1 MIDTVENRIS
11 QTLEEKF
18 PEFDVLPFPV
28 NFEEFHNTSP
38 TGCFLTRFE
47 NMVFQVQ
54 NTLTAVNCNTDYN
67 FTVFFSARYL
77 QNHREAYE
85 FLKKLVKTLNGL
97 DILNKRLMLKKLVF
111 EDEINGDLWYSLS
124 VCVNLP
130 VVDENKNLSISEDDL
145 DVLFPRKA
153 V

>member
-1 MIDTVENRIS
+1 
-11 QTLEEKF
+11 
-18 PEFDVLPFPV
+18 
-28 NFEEFHNTSP
+28 
-38 TGCFLTRFE
+38 
-47 NMVFQVQ
+47 
-54 NTLTAVNCNTDYN
+54 
-67 FTVFFSARYL
+67 
-77 QNHREAYE
+77 
-85 FLKKLVKTLNGL
+85 
-97 DILNKRLMLKKLVF
+97 MLKKLVF

>member
-1 MIDTVENRIS
+1 MIDIVENRIS
-11 QTLEEKF
+11 QTLAENF
-18 PEFDVLPFPV
+18 QEFDVMPFPV
-28 NFEEFHNTSP
+28 NFEEFTYTSSA
-38 TGCFLTRFE
+38 GCFLTRFE

-77 QNHREAYE
+77 QNHSEAYK
-85 FLKKLVKTLNGL
+85 FLKKLIKTLNGL
-97 DILNKRLMLKKLVF
+97 DILNKRLTLKKLVF
-111 EDEINGDLWYSLS
+111 EDEINGDLWYSLG

-130 VVDENKNLSISEDDL
+130 TVDENKNLSPSEDDL